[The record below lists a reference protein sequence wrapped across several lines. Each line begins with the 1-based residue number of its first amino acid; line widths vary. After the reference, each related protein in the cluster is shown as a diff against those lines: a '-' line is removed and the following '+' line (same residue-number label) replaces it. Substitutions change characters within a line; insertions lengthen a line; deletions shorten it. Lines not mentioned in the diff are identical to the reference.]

1 VHPGTAQWVRGPAV
15 VRRMGGSKANDK
27 VKQSAKSKG
36 AEKAAAAE
44 AARLKAQEDASW
56 QDNDKAA
63 SRKAERS
70 KGKEDKMNEK
80 LAKKAELRMLA
91 EADMQASSP
100 KAKAPQKKM
109 TRYEVEL
116 LSHERVR
123 DLEARRAADEAAQRN
138 VSDMPELEENLN
150 RVRIEGEA
158 TTMDEALAVLSSGAK
173 EEKMTFKKF
182 KERELPLMKEE
193 FPRLKLSQLQ
203 EKVYTKWQRSS
214 ENPAN
219 MP

>member
-1 VHPGTAQWVRGPAV
+1 
-15 VRRMGGSKANDK
+15 MGGSKANDK

-36 AEKAAAAE
+36 AMKVAAAE
-44 AARLKAQEDASW
+44 AARKIAEEDAAW

-70 KGKEDKMNEK
+70 RGKEDKMNEK
-80 LAKKAELRMLA
+80 LAKKAELRVLA
-91 EADMQASSP
+91 EEDMKSSSP
-100 KAKAPQKKM
+100 KAKTPQKKM

-123 DLEARRAADEAAQRN
+123 DLEARRAADEAMQRN
-138 VSDMPELEENLN
+138 ISEMPELHENLN
-150 RVRIEGEA
+150 RMRVEGEA
-158 TTMDEALAVLSSGAK
+158 TTMDEALAVLSSSK
-173 EEKMTFKKF
+173 DEKMTFKKF
-182 KERELPLMKEE
+182 RDRELPLMKEE

-203 EKVYTKWQRSS
+203 EKIYSKWQRSG

-219 MP
+219 AS